1 MVLNRPDAE
10 TPADPFP
17 HSDLLDIEIGPLLT
31 TVEDQNLN
39 LKTKRDKA
47 AGINSILAEML
58 KAKISTTTAVFSNLF
73 SSMWSD

>member
-1 MVLNRPDAE
+1 MLSRPDSE
-10 TPADPFP
+10 TPADPSP
-17 HSDLLDIEIGPLLT
+17 PSDLLDMNVGPPT
-31 TVEDQNLN
+31 TVEDKNST

-47 AGINSILAEML
+47 TGMNSILAEML

>member
-1 MVLNRPDAE
+1 MLKRQLIH
-10 TPADPFP
+10 F
-17 HSDLLDIEIGPLLT
+17 H
-31 TVEDQNLN
+31 TVTAVENQNLN

-73 SSMWSD
+73 SSMWSDRR

>member
-1 MVLNRPDAE
+1 MLKRQLIH
-10 TPADPFP
+10 F
-17 HSDLLDIEIGPLLT
+17 H
-31 TVEDQNLN
+31 TVTAVENQNLN
-39 LKTKRDKA
+39 LKTKRAKA

>member
-10 TPADPFP
+10 MPADPYP
-17 HSDLLDIEIGPLLT
+17 HSDLLDIEIGPLT
-31 TVEDQNLN
+31 AVEDQNLN